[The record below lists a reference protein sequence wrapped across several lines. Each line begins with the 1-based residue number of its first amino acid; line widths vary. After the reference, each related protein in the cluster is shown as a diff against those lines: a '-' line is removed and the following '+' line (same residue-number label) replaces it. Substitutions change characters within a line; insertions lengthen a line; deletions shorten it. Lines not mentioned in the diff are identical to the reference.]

1 MSDREYPLRPI
12 LAVGTIV
19 VRGGHVLLA
28 RRGKPPGQGK
38 WSVPGGAVDVGESLE
53 DAARREVREE
63 CGIEVELT
71 DTIEVIQRVTRDD
84 GQRVRF
90 HYVIVDY
97 LARWVAGEP
106 RPSAEASEV
115 SWFRPEEFDGLE
127 MTAGTAEVIR
137 RMLARAGAAS
147 EGCETGSRPTGADR
161 EFADGRRN

>member
-12 LAVGTIV
+12 VAVGTVV
-19 VRGGHVLLA
+19 VRNGSVLLA
-28 RRGKPPGQGK
+28 RRGKPPSQGK

-53 DAARREVREE
+53 DAARREIREE

-71 DTIEVIQRVTRDD
+71 DTIEVIQRVTRDE

-97 LARWVAGEP
+97 LARWKAGEP
-106 RPSAEASEV
+106 RPSEEAADV
-115 SWFRPEEFDGLE
+115 RWFRPDELDGLD

-137 RMLARAGAAS
+137 RMLARAGA
-147 EGCETGSRPTGADR
+147 GGPGSGV
-161 EFADGRRN
+161 GSS

>member
-1 MSDREYPLRPI
+1 MTDREYPVRPI

-19 VRGGHVLLA
+19 VRNGHVLLA
-28 RRGKPPGQGK
+28 RRGKPPSQGK

-53 DAARREVREE
+53 DAARREIREE

-71 DTIEVIQRVTRDD
+71 DTVEVIQRVTRDET
-84 GQRVRF
+84 QRVRF

-97 LARWVAGEP
+97 VARWAGGEP

-115 SWFRPEEFDGLE
+115 RWVRPEEFDGLD

-137 RMLARAGAAS
+137 RMLYKAGIRTS
-147 EGCETGSRPTGADR
+147 
-161 EFADGRRN
+161 